1 LGFSLF
7 KKLIMENFIN
17 ELDFKNIF
25 KEVFE
30 LKRLTNQNECSGESG
45 IYFLFE
51 DDIIVY
57 IGITKH
63 FNDRIFNGR
72 TPHIESKEFDSYSIL
87 PIKKE
92 NYILEKLEDIL
103 INFFNPEYNVSK
115 RKQVFLNE
123 LPKDYREKAKNK
135 EIQKSRKNAIEMM
148 YFFNKSKE
156 SEVFNE

>member
-1 LGFSLF
+1 
-7 KKLIMENFIN
+7 MEKIIN
-17 ELDFKNIF
+17 ELDFENIF

-30 LKRLTNQNECSGESG
+30 LKRLTNKNECTGKSG

-57 IGITKH
+57 IGITKNFH
-63 FNDRIFNGR
+63 NRIYEGR
-72 TPHIESKEFDSYSIL
+72 TSHIESKQFDSYSIL

-115 RKQVFLNE
+115 RKQLFLNE
-123 LPKDYREKAKNK
+123 LPKDYREIAENK
-135 EIQKSRKNAIEMM
+135 QIERSRNAAMQMM

-156 SEVFNE
+156 KKEVSNG

>member
-1 LGFSLF
+1 
-7 KKLIMENFIN
+7 MEKFIN
-17 ELDFKNIF
+17 ELDFENIF

-30 LKRLTNQNECSGESG
+30 LKRLTNKNECTGESG

-51 DDIIVY
+51 DDIVVY
-57 IGITKH
+57 IGITQNFH
-63 FNDRIFNGR
+63 NRIFEGR

-92 NYILEKLEDIL
+92 NYILEKLEDVL
-103 INFFNPEYNVSK
+103 INFFNPEYNVTK

-123 LPKDYREKAKNK
+123 LPKDYREIAENK
-135 EIQKSRKNAIEMM
+135 QIERSRKAAMQMM

-156 SEVFNE
+156 KKEVSNG